1 MAIFFLL
8 LHLLLIVFI
17 ERLVSIQIPI
27 LHILCLLLVP
37 WKNMVWNCIRIIS
50 FAVFIISCSNKKNSN
65 YIDTLTVNEVI
76 SNWKNSIKE
85 KGEPPYLGGM
95 YVENGIVY
103 FCITN
108 DTYNIRN
115 DIFERCKSSNGV
127 IIKMCGNSKE
137 SLMQQIKIL
146 DSLLIEKDFTKL
158 KYYGHYLRM

>member
-1 MAIFFLL
+1 MPASHTLGKIWFG
-8 LHLLLIVFI
+8 IV
-17 ERLVSIQIPI
+17 L
-27 LHILCLLLVP
+27 
-37 WKNMVWNCIRIIS
+37 NYS

-108 DTYNIRN
+108 DTTIYGM
-115 DIFERCKSSNGV
+115 IF
-127 IIKMCGNSKE
+127 
-137 SLMQQIKIL
+137 L
-146 DSLLIEKDFTKL
+146 KDVKVP
-158 KYYGHYLRM
+158 ME